1 MLTEIIT
8 IYAISDD
15 LLKAMGHREDP
26 HYLATANAPAKAETK
41 AEVIGVPN
49 SHHLRCVS
57 YQIPITFHLID
68 DSIGF
73 PTSYL
78 KGFA

>member
-26 HYLATANAPAKAETK
+26 HYLATADALAKAETK
-41 AEVIGVPN
+41 AEVIFEVRELP
-49 SHHLRCVS
+49 
-57 YQIPITFHLID
+57 
-68 DSIGF
+68 DSNYF
-73 PTSYL
+73 PPH
-78 KGFA
+78 